1 MATVA
6 QDSSFTAR
14 ICKDKAAHAART
26 NIATPRNVG
35 YCPTLL
41 AMIKIGLL
49 LLPVLA
55 FLALPAA
62 TLAQEPDPSEVFL
75 KAYMTAQ
82 EAEKLER
89 ENQFMPALSKLRFAG
104 SMLEELKRNHG
115 DWQPA
120 IVDYRSRKIADAI
133 LRVQSKIST
142 QSDLAATAGSPAPE
156 SKDLALPKASP
167 AEPSVE
173 ITVRRRRPR
182 RPTSRRRSRMRPR
195 SCARE
200 SMLWKPN

>member
-1 MATVA
+1 
-6 QDSSFTAR
+6 
-14 ICKDKAAHAART
+14 
-26 NIATPRNVG
+26 
-35 YCPTLL
+35 
-41 AMIKIGLL
+41 
-49 LLPVLA
+49 
-55 FLALPAA
+55 
-62 TLAQEPDPSEVFL
+62 
-75 KAYMTAQ
+75 
-82 EAEKLER
+82 
-89 ENQFMPALSKLRFAG
+89 MPALSKLRFAG

-173 ITVRRRRPR
+173 ITVRRTTTAPADLQAAIQDATKELRAQVDALEAELKKSQQDISSPRRRKSLNSPADCRRPTLNSNWRRATCPKLLRPR
-182 RPTSRRRSRMRPR
+182 RRCANSWPRLRDSRSSNRPGAVDR
-195 SCARE
+195 GRPPRCRVR
-200 SMLWKPN
+200 LPN